1 MIICVFIYEY
11 IICVHNM
18 QLDQGICGKGFQE
31 TGLPCPGE
39 QARMARPRVCACVC
53 VCGYAFVCIC
63 VYTRTYMYH
72 TLFVSRSL
80 SVALALAHYLS
91 RTRAR
96 SLSLSLGLSLCLPV
110 VSLSLSLSLSVCLS
124 LSVSLAFSHQNPT
137 LSQRL
142 RTPSA
147 GFRIRT
153 TSLNSPLQALSTV
166 RERMNIFII

>member
-1 MIICVFIYEY
+1 MNIKYVCIICSLIKAYAAKDFKKLDFPVLENKHEWLVHG
-11 IICVHNM
+11 CV
-18 QLDQGICGKGFQE
+18 
-31 TGLPCPGE
+31 
-39 QARMARPRVCACVC
+39 R

-63 VYTRTYMYH
+63 VYTRTYMYY